1 MVSFHSVE
9 LRSRV
14 LYICFSLVWSFW
26 LIWDC
31 CECLLFNLCSIN
43 LVFTSLYEGF
53 VCFVWLTCMLGV
65 ICNIPLIMYH
75 GVCFLSCGL
84 YEVEFRKCVK
94 TVCTVVCVFTCS
106 LLFCVWLV
114 LPSLVSFFLD
124 FESEFLVATIKIV
137 DFVLVLGGLC
147 QFCVLCCVVPFIPRV
162 SRKLLYFGVLLVC
175 ALLTPPDVVSLL
187 LVSVPLIGVLEVSFL
202 CRKF

>member
-84 YEVEFRKCVK
+84 YEFEFRKCVK

-114 LPSLVSFFLD
+114 LPSLVSFFFRLWVRVFSSND
-124 FESEFLVATIKIV
+124 K
-137 DFVLVLGGLC
+137 DYR
-147 QFCVLCCVVPFIPRV
+147 FCVGFRWFMSILCIM
-162 SRKLLYFGVLLVC
+162 LYSSIYSAC
-175 ALLTPPDVVSLL
+175 IS
-187 LVSVPLIGVLEVSFL
+187 
-202 CRKF
+202 

>member
-1 MVSFHSVE
+1 M
-9 LRSRV
+9 
-14 LYICFSLVWSFW
+14 
-26 LIWDC
+26 
-31 CECLLFNLCSIN
+31 
-43 LVFTSLYEGF
+43 
-53 VCFVWLTCMLGV
+53 
-65 ICNIPLIMYH
+65 
-75 GVCFLSCGL
+75 
-84 YEVEFRKCVK
+84 
-94 TVCTVVCVFTCS
+94 
-106 LLFCVWLV
+106 